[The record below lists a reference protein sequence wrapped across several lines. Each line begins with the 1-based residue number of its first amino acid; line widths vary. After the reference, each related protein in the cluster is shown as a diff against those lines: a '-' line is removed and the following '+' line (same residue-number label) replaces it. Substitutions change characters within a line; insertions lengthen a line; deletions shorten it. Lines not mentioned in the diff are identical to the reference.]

1 MRRQL
6 FQFMA
11 NHFFA
16 NMYAKKIWDYELIQQ
31 FSQRQFV
38 ITQFDNLIGYC
49 LTNNA
54 NATSCIQVQE
64 DVPKQSDHD

>member
-1 MRRQL
+1 MC
-6 FQFMA
+6 
-11 NHFFA
+11 
-16 NMYAKKIWDYELIQQ
+16 AKKIWDYELIQQ

-54 NATSCIQVQE
+54 NATSCIQV
-64 DVPKQSDHD
+64 